1 MPASDGARE
10 AQGGAAR
17 SPRTVALRPFA
28 LAERVGDRLRWT
40 CVTVLVV
47 GIAGAAGPRT
57 ARAGA
62 HTGGHGHDRSAIAQ
76 AERPSVACGMSAGP
90 GADEPGDVAA
100 LSRALQR
107 LAESDVASDHA
118 LLAERLTRGVP
129 PGPLAAAL
137 DAIGRNPDP
146 VYRAVVQREV
156 SHRRVEVRGRAL
168 LALAALGSA
177 EDAVARAAD
186 DHDRRVRRVALF
198 LAQHHSTPVIA
209 AVIAELLRRDPELA
223 AEAGA

>member
-17 SPRTVALRPFA
+17 SPRTVAPRP
-28 LAERVGDRLRWT
+28 LAPAELVRDRARWT
-40 CVTVLVV
+40 CALVLVAGV
-47 GIAGAAGPRT
+47 AAERGAIAGGSPHGVPSGTAA
-57 ARAGA
+57 
-62 HTGGHGHDRSAIAQ
+62 Q
-76 AERPSVACGMSAGP
+76 P

-107 LAESDVASDHA
+107 LAESDVAGDHA
-118 LLAERLTRGVP
+118 LLAERIARGVP

-146 VYRAVVQREV
+146 VYLAVVQREV

-168 LALAALGSA
+168 LALAALGAA

-198 LAQHHSTPVIA
+198 LAQHHSSPAIA